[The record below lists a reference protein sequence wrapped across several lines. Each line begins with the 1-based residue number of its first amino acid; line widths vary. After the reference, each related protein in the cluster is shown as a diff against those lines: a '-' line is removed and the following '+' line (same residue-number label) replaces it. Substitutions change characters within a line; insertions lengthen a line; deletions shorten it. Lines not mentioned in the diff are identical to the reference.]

1 MPLIR
6 FGQPHFNPKINMKR
20 ITTLFLLLA
29 ASLHAQSIIQGD
41 IKLNYSESAFSDN
54 AFKKEFGNVV
64 KATTG
69 WYAGDFFGE
78 ETVFAG
84 VTVKNTAT
92 KPMFFHYYVAFFDK
106 DKNLVGATG
115 QGSFG
120 ESGLKPGEE
129 TQMGSCLIALPR
141 DKYKAIASY
150 QAVIY
155 ETDIPPKKK

>member
-1 MPLIR
+1 
-6 FGQPHFNPKINMKR
+6 MKR
-20 ITTLFLLLA
+20 IITLFLLLA

-41 IKLNYSESAFSDN
+41 IKLNYSESMSDDN
-54 AFKKEFGNVV
+54 NFKKEFGNVV
-64 KATTG
+64 KATTS

-84 VTVKNTAT
+84 VTVKNTGT
-92 KPMFFHYYVAFFDK
+92 KPMFFHYYVVFFDK
-106 DKNLVGATG
+106 EKNLVCATG

-120 ESGLKPGEE
+120 DDGLKPGAE
-129 TQMGSCLIALPR
+129 TQMGSCLIKLPK

>member
-1 MPLIR
+1 
-6 FGQPHFNPKINMKR
+6 MKR
-20 ITTLFLLLA
+20 IITLFLLLA

-41 IKLNYSESAFSDN
+41 IKLNYSESMFADN

-64 KATTG
+64 KATTS

-84 VTVKNTAT
+84 VTVKNTGT
-92 KPMFFHYYVAFFDK
+92 KPMFFHYYVVFFDK
-106 DKNLVGATG
+106 EKNLVCATG

-120 ESGLKPGEE
+120 DDGLKPGAE
-129 TQMGSCLIALPR
+129 TQMGSCLIKLPK